1 MSIDA
6 LEMEI
11 KDDQNKWLRLQCNIV
26 SMSEKLTQIFNDSHL
41 ARQRKICFSNYTEA
55 PKLSAAKIY

>member
-1 MSIDA
+1 MSIDE

-41 ARQRKICFSNYTEA
+41 ARQRKTFSNA
-55 PKLSAAKIY
+55 RPNFFH